1 MESALTFLQRY
12 HDDGDEFLDQ
22 VITGNETGVAHI
34 TPETKHQWM
43 HWRNRGSPCK
53 MKFNQILSVQ
63 KVKCMVFCNRQ
74 DILLIDFLTRS
85 ETVNAEHYCR
95 NCNRPFRTSGTG
107 CLLPM
112 LSCCTI
118 ILSHTRLDCQ
128 HNSCKNS
135 AGKCLITHPIAQP
148 HTQWFP
154 SFLHFNK
161 FLSGQCFQN
170 DRGGDKCHTVVP
182 IPGGRFLWHRDAKVG
197 PTVWQMS
204 QFQRQICWKKLN
216 TCCICSNKPF
226 H

>member
-1 MESALTFLQRY
+1 
-12 HDDGDEFLDQ
+12 
-22 VITGNETGVAHI
+22 
-34 TPETKHQWM
+34 M

-112 LSCCTI
+112 LSCSMI
-118 ILSHTRLDCQ
+118 ILSHTWLGCQ
-128 HNSCKNS
+128 HNSCRNS

-148 HTQWFP
+148 HTSDFHR
-154 SFLHFNK
+154 FLHLKK
-161 FLSGQCFQN
+161 FLSGQHQCFQN
-170 DRGGDKCHTVVP
+170 DRETEMIVTVVP
-182 IPGGRFLWHRDAKVG
+182 IPGSRLLWYKDTKVG

-204 QFQRQICWKKLN
+204 QFWRWMCWKIAEHLLYL
-216 TCCICSNKPF
+216 F
-226 H
+226 Q